1 MLNFKEKTMPVTT
14 NIEQPRAFDRA
25 TVGLLAGGLA
35 AGGVTAVLATVF
47 NASTAGLGALAF
59 GVVVGLVT
67 YLIDDTEDDAL
78 IGLLLSIGGGVTL
91 AAGLGAGAAAT
102 GWIATGIGGALIG
115 LGAGA
120 RRFEGRKRL
129 IWAAVSAAA
138 LVAARFTTL
147 ELLSPERFAALDSMA
162 LLQVLS
168 SGIWGLFLAG
178 AVGTGFVR
186 LDRDEVLAKLDRAIA
201 ESMSPVD
208 DYLRSATELYEK
220 INGELERGHGTE
232 LGERARAITE
242 ETIDSLT
249 EFSLRY
255 TELREGISED
265 KARALRR
272 RAETLDK
279 RIEQARSPELAAQLR
294 KTQDEVLGQLDI
306 QEELELACARLE
318 SRGQRCVTMLERLH
332 VTLVQNAS
340 GELQNAALNESF
352 EELEHLAD
360 EVQMKSLSVEQL
372 LAAAGDGERADA
384 EAETQ
389 RDGLVAEQDAKSE
402 ETGADDGLDDDG
414 VDGTL
419 DDGTDG
425 ATVDDTDCEA
435 SERAPDAE
443 GSSADEEQADVVEAI
458 HQSC

>member
-1 MLNFKEKTMPVTT
+1 MSVTT
-14 NIEQPRAFDRA
+14 HIDDPRSFDRS

-35 AGGVTAVLATVF
+35 AGATTAVLATIF
-47 NASTAGLGALAF
+47 SASTVGLGALAF

-67 YLIDDTEDDAL
+67 YLVDDTEDDAI
-78 IGLLLSIGGGVTL
+78 IGLLLCIGGGIVL
-91 AAGLGAGAAAT
+91 AAGLGAGMASVGWVAT
-102 GWIATGIGGALIG
+102 GVAGALVG

-120 RRFEGRKRL
+120 RHFAGRKPAF
-129 IWAAVSAAA
+129 WAVISG
-138 LVAARFTTL
+138 LSLLAARFTTL
-147 ELLSPERFAALDSMA
+147 ELLSPERLAAFDSMA
-162 LLQVLS
+162 VQQLLS

-186 LDRDEVLAKLDRAIA
+186 LDRDEILAKINRARSSA
-201 ESMSPVD
+201 VAPVD
-208 DYLRSATELYEK
+208 GYLESASELYSK
-220 INGELERGHGTE
+220 IAGEADRGTTSD
-232 LGERARAITE
+232 LDARARAIAE

-255 TELREGISED
+255 SDLREGMSGD
-265 KARALRR
+265 KARVLRERADALD
-272 RAETLDK
+272 A
-279 RIEQARSPELAAQLR
+279 RIEGARSPKLAAQLE
-294 KTQDEVLGQLDI
+294 KTQEEVLGQLDM

-340 GELQNAALNESF
+340 GELENAALNEAF

-372 LAAAGDGERADA
+372 LAEVEDDEAGEVEAPREVATVTSDDATAEVDAPVTSVAGSGGHDG
-384 EAETQ
+384 
-389 RDGLVAEQDAKSE
+389 S
-402 ETGADDGLDDDG
+402 
-414 VDGTL
+414 L

-425 ATVDDTDCEA
+425 ATLQGAECQ
-435 SERAPDAE
+435 SPDA
-443 GSSADEEQADVVEAI
+443 SSDDDEAPQEQERDDVVRAE